1 MAIVLILHLVPID
14 GRIEVESSH
23 CIPVAREREE
33 QREGSEIFVWFASWR
48 GLSFIGRIFEFQKH
62 WRQAKSRAANLWRA
76 VQFRRE
82 LEFLAQRFHTQ
93 TKEIFWLQFLQLQAP
108 AALPVHR
115 LIGHA
120 MGERLARM
128 LRRFCIE
135 RDACMHIKRER
146 ACRERC
152 MQGERDAHAE
162 RWRERSTWARE

>member
-1 MAIVLILHLVPID
+1 M
-14 GRIEVESSH
+14 
-23 CIPVAREREE
+23 
-33 QREGSEIFVWFASWR
+33 
-48 GLSFIGRIFEFQKH
+48 
-62 WRQAKSRAANLWRA
+62 
-76 VQFRRE
+76 
-82 LEFLAQRFHTQ
+82 AQRFHTQ

-146 ACRERC
+146 EHA
-152 MQGERDAHAE
+152 ERDACKEREMCMQRDGERGVRGHENKCLQANRSHAHAE
-162 RWRERSTWARE
+162 SI